1 MNKPKKIFF
10 VFFGILGLITI
21 TLIALVLFFE
31 QGSTRIKPDPVYSAD
46 GSKVIIPIINSNKAD
61 STSYLLIYLEIKD
74 IQSEKTLFQVQTRA
88 SNRMRWSVEWLDNN
102 TVLLD
107 SSDIGSYC
115 WKEGSDRIWIETKCP
130 K

>member
-46 GSKVIIPIINSNKAD
+46 SSKVIIPIINSNKAD
-61 STSYLLIYLEIKD
+61 YTSYLLIYLEIKD
-74 IQSEKTLFQVQTRA
+74 TQSEKTLFQVQTRA

-115 WKEGSDRIWIETKCP
+115 WKEGSDHIWIETKCP